1 MRIITCLR
9 EYISRR
15 NNLKGLTRYKIIV
28 TLEKPF
34 TWTSIVRS
42 MKLDTYSSEPHHE
55 RVEKCNTLCMA
66 TIVCMATTLF
76 IYSNV
81 LILLTSNLL
90 LSLIS
95 LSLFLLLLCKK
106 NILHA
111 GVSLSY
117 LKCDGE
123 RVRKTHFFR
132 YIPKQTNYCWENRW
146 KNKMFLEKTLI
157 SSSD

>member
-1 MRIITCLR
+1 MYIITCLR

-15 NNLKGLTRYKIIV
+15 NNLEGLTRYKIIV

-34 TWTSIVRS
+34 IWTSIVRS

-95 LSLFLLLLCKK
+95 LSLLLLCKK
-106 NILHA
+106 KYPARGGLIILPKMWRRESEEN
-111 GVSLSY
+111 SL
-117 LKCDGE
+117 L
-123 RVRKTHFFR
+123 
-132 YIPKQTNYCWENRW
+132 
-146 KNKMFLEKTLI
+146 
-157 SSSD
+157 